1 MRSLGTRRATL
12 GAGAATVAVIALGG
26 CSAGQVAETANLKAP
41 VAGVNTASPDGGLL
55 IRNLQVV
62 YNNSMGYPA
71 NGSAPLEMS
80 LFNQTQSPITV
91 TISSKPLQNET
102 AGLVTAQQVGLV
114 GDASA
119 ASPSAAPEPSGSR
132 PAATPIST
140 ASDTI
145 EGPSSDPSSTGGAST
160 APADTAAA
168 QPAKITIPALSSA
181 RFVPTGGGASSG
193 GQGTLQAIG
202 LSGDLRPGNSLSLVF
217 QVSTSAQPLTLIAPL
232 GVPLS
237 PVSRA
242 PGIEGESAEE

>member
-1 MRSLGTRRATL
+1 MRSLGTRRAAL
-12 GAGAATVAVIALGG
+12 SAGAATVAVIALSG
-26 CSAGQVAETANLKAP
+26 CSAGQIAETANLKAP
-41 VAGVNTASPDGGLL
+41 VAGVSTASPDGSLL

-62 YNNSMGYPA
+62 YDSTDGYPA
-71 NGSAPLEMS
+71 NGSAPIEVS

-91 TISSKPLQNET
+91 TISSKPVQDQT
-102 AGLVTAQQVGLV
+102 AGLVSAQQVGLV

-132 PAATPIST
+132 QAPTPIST
-140 ASDTI
+140 VTDQVEPPSADAS
-145 EGPSSDPSSTGGAST
+145 ASAT
-160 APADTAAA
+160 AAATPAATAAA

-181 RFVPTGGGASSG
+181 VFLPGGKSS
-193 GQGTLQAIG
+193 LQAIG
-202 LSGDLRPGNSLSLVF
+202 LSDKLAAGSALSLIF

-242 PGIEGESAEE
+242 PGIEGENAEE